1 MSESRMEPCLFVIFG
16 ATGDLMHRKL
26 LPALYHLGSK
36 GKLGERCH
44 ILAVSR
50 TSELDDE
57 GFRAVARKALE
68 AAKVVGTNPVAP
80 ALDEYLHYRPVGE
93 GRANDFQALAK
104 EIEALESKHG
114 LAGNRI
120 SYLALPPQAFPN
132 TIAGLGRAGLNRS
145 KGWTRLVV
153 EKPFGRELA
162 SAKDLNQLVHS
173 HFEESRVYR
182 IDHYLGKET
191 VQNLLAFRFANPIFE
206 TLWNRDRV
214 DNVQITMAEDLGIEG
229 RAGYYEQAGAM
240 RDMVQNHLSQ
250 LLCLVAMEVPT
261 AFEADAIRDEKVKV
275 MKSIAPIK
283 ESDLVLAQY
292 ERGKIDGRE
301 VGGYREEPRVAS
313 DSPVETFAALKLG
326 IANWR
331 WQGVPFYLRTGK
343 RLPRRVTQIVV
354 TFRCAPVSVFRPSDC
369 CNIHCNAI
377 VITIQPEE
385 GFDLMFEVKNPGQP
399 ITLQTQKLH
408 FRYAESFAPL
418 ADAYETLLLDVVT
431 GDQTLF
437 VRNDWVE
444 ASWRLYT
451 SVLKNPPQVHSYAAG
466 SWGPSAADQL
476 LEKDGRQ
483 WIAP

>member
-1 MSESRMEPCLFVIFG
+1 MPEARIEPCLFVIFG

-26 LPALYHLGSK
+26 LPALYRLGSQ
-36 GKLGERCH
+36 GKLGEHCH
-44 ILAVSR
+44 ILGVSR
-50 TSELDDE
+50 TSDLDDE
-57 GFRAVARKALE
+57 GFRSLARKALE
-68 AAKVVGTNPVAP
+68 AAKVESRNPVAT
-80 ALDEYLHYRPVGE
+80 ALDERLHYRPIGH
-93 GRANDFQALAK
+93 GSADDFQALAK
-104 EIEALESKHG
+104 EIEALERKHG
-114 LAGNRI
+114 LPGNRVF
-120 SYLALPPQAFPN
+120 YLALPPQAYPN
-132 TIAGLGRAGLNRS
+132 TIAGLDRAGLNRS
-145 KGWTRLVV
+145 RGWTRLVV
-153 EKPFGRELA
+153 EKPFGRDLATAREL
-162 SAKDLNQLVHS
+162 NRLVHS
-173 HFEESRVYR
+173 HFEESQVYR

-214 DNVQITMAEDLGIEG
+214 DNVQITMAEDLGIEE
-229 RAGYYEQAGAM
+229 RAGYYEQAGAL

-275 MKSIAPIK
+275 MKSVAPIK
-283 ESDLVLAQY
+283 ATDLVLGQY
-292 ERGKIDGRE
+292 DRGRIDGRE
-301 VGGYREEPRVAS
+301 VSGYRQEPRVAP
-313 DSPVETFAALKLG
+313 DSQVETFVALKLE

-343 RLPRRVTQIVV
+343 RLARRVTRIIVS
-354 TFRCAPVSVFRPSDC
+354 FRCAPVSVFRPSEC

-377 VITIQPEE
+377 VITIQPDE
-385 GFDLMFEVKNPGQP
+385 GFDLHFEVKNPGQP

-408 FRYAESFAPL
+408 FRYAEAFAPL
-418 ADAYETLLLDVVT
+418 ADGYETLLLDVVM

-451 SVLKNPPQVHSYAAG
+451 PVLEKPPQVHSYAAG
-466 SWGPSAADQL
+466 SWGPSAADRL

-483 WIAP
+483 WFTP